1 MPKNILVT
9 GGAGFVGSNLCLY
22 FKQDFPGARVIAFDN
37 LKRRGAELNLSRL
50 NRAGV
55 RFIHGDIRN
64 KEDFAQLD
72 DVDLMIECSAEPSVS
87 AGYNGSSEYVVNT
100 NLMGTSNCLEFA
112 RAKKSDVI
120 FLSTSRVYPIA
131 AISKLKLI
139 ESKSRFEPE
148 GNQRVKGFSK
158 KGISER
164 FTLEGFRTLYGATKL
179 ASELLMAEFE
189 HMYGLRIIINRCGVL
204 TGPLQMG
211 KVDQGFVVLWIARH
225 IYQGKLDYLGYGG
238 IGKQVRD
245 ILHIKDLHE
254 LLRLQIQDIDI
265 HRGQIYNVGGGNF
278 CSVSLLE
285 LTALC
290 QKATG
295 NAIDIRSINTNRDGD
310 IPYYISDCTKIK
322 SATGWKPKMRPSDI
336 VEDITEW
343 VLHKKESLRPIL
355 S

>member
-22 FKQDFPGARVIAFDN
+22 FKQDFPHARVIAFDN

-55 RFIHGDIRN
+55 KFIHGDIRN

-72 DVDLMIECSAEPSVS
+72 DADLMIECSAEPSVS

-148 GNQRVKGFSK
+148 RNQGIKGFSQ

-164 FTLEGFRTLYGATKL
+164 FTLEGYRTLYGATKL

-189 HMYGLRIIINRCGVL
+189 HMYGLRVIINRCGVL
-204 TGPLQMG
+204 TGPWQMG

-238 IGKQVRD
+238 LGKQVRD
-245 ILHIKDLHE
+245 ILHIGDLHE
-254 LLRLQIQDIDI
+254 LLRLQIQDIDS
-265 HRGQIYNVGGGNF
+265 HSGQIYNVGGGNF
-278 CSVSLLE
+278 SSVSLLE
-285 LTALC
+285 MTALC
-290 QKATG
+290 QKTTG
-295 NAIDIRSINTNRDGD
+295 NAIDIKSVGKNREGD

-322 SATGWKPKMRPSDI
+322 AATGWEPKMRPADI

-343 VLHKKESLRPIL
+343 VLHNKESLRPVL

>member
-22 FKQDFPGARVIAFDN
+22 FKQDFPRARVIAFDN

-55 RFIHGDIRN
+55 KFIHGDIRN

-72 DVDLMIECSAEPSVS
+72 DADLMIECSAEPSVS
-87 AGYNGSSEYVVNT
+87 AGYNASSEYVVNT

-148 GNQRVKGFSK
+148 RNQRIKGFSQ

-164 FTLEGFRTLYGATKL
+164 FTLEGYRTLYGATKL

-189 HMYGLRIIINRCGVL
+189 HMYGLRVIINRCGVL
-204 TGPLQMG
+204 TGPWQMG

-238 IGKQVRD
+238 LGKQVRD
-245 ILHIKDLHE
+245 ILHIGDLHE
-254 LLRLQIQDIDI
+254 LLRLQIQDIDS
-265 HRGQIYNVGGGNF
+265 HSGQIYNVGGGNF
-278 CSVSLLE
+278 SSVSLLE

-290 QKATG
+290 QKTTG
-295 NAIDIRSINTNRDGD
+295 NAIDIKSVGKNREGD

-322 SATGWKPKMRPSDI
+322 AATGWEPKMRPADI

-343 VLHKKESLRPIL
+343 VLHNKESLRPVL